1 MMSRSGLERR
11 INWAM
16 LASVML
22 AAEQQTQEASL
33 TTSMSMRSDLRAAPL
48 LISTAQFSLYGL
60 RDAKY
65 VRIVLFPD
73 PGAPMMRCVGIF
85 FIFLRSLD
93 GIFML
98 LHCDCT
104 ANPSLIHITEVYFK
118 GK

>member
-1 MMSRSGLERR
+1 
-11 INWAM
+11 
-16 LASVML
+16 
-22 AAEQQTQEASL
+22 
-33 TTSMSMRSDLRAAPL
+33 
-48 LISTAQFSLYGL
+48 
-60 RDAKY
+60 

-104 ANPSLIHITEVYFK
+104 ANP
-118 GK
+118 